1 MISEVKRLYVIL
13 ASGMLLLALGGS
25 ALAGTL
31 DDIRSRG
38 ALRVA
43 YREDA
48 PPFSYRTSNSPTPVG
63 FMVDLCRAV
72 AQGIG
77 TQIGNAELKVV
88 YVPVT
93 SADRFDAITGDK
105 ADLLCEATTQTLKRR
120 ETLSFSIPTFVD
132 GASFIIRPSGPKDLK
147 SLAGNKVGVLV
158 GTTTE
163 NELRDSLKAGAIN
176 AEVVTM
182 KAHQEGFDAVKNGTI
197 AAYFADR
204 GILSY
209 MLTNDK
215 SQVNLLL
222 ADTFLSVEPYALAM
236 RRGDEDFRLA
246 VDRALSQIY
255 RSGLIKKI
263 FAAAFGASTQPSPTL
278 VGLYVT
284 AALPQ

>member
-1 MISEVKRLYVIL
+1 
-13 ASGMLLLALGGS
+13 MLLLALGGN

-38 ALRVA
+38 ALRIA
-43 YREDA
+43 FREDA
-48 PPFSYRTSNSPTPVG
+48 PPFSYKTSDTATPSG

-72 AQGIG
+72 AEGIG
-77 TQIGNAELKVV
+77 RQIGSAGLKVV

-93 SADRFDAITGDK
+93 SADRFEAITSDK

-120 ETLSFSIPTFVD
+120 ETLGFSIPTWVD
-132 GASFIIRPSGPKDLK
+132 GASFVIRASGPKDLK

-158 GTTTE
+158 NTTTE
-163 NELRDSLKAGAIN
+163 SELRASLQAGAIN
-176 AEVVTM
+176 AEVVPV
-182 KAHQEGFDAVKNGTI
+182 KAHQEGLDAVKNGTV

-209 MLTNDK
+209 LLINDK

-222 ADTFLSVEPYALAM
+222 ADTFLSVEPYALAL

-255 RSGLIKKI
+255 RSGRIRKI
-263 FAAAFGASTQPSPTL
+263 FATAFGASDQPTPTL
-278 VGLYVT
+278 LGLYVT
-284 AALPQ
+284 AALPE